1 MDSKSFNTKLKGIDL
16 NLFNN
21 IKRIN
26 CLMKGVCFDKLVPLM
41 MSGQKWI
48 DKFIEKMGNNMLAEF
63 KILEEFPVEKDGTL
77 SSVT

>member
-1 MDSKSFNTKLKGIDL
+1 
-16 NLFNN
+16 
-21 IKRIN
+21 
-26 CLMKGVCFDKLVPLM
+26 MKGVCFDKLVPLM